1 MISFTALF
9 NRLNGALLCLK
20 KQEDKEFL
28 F

>member
-9 NRLNGALLCLK
+9 NRLNGALLRLK
-20 KQEDKEFL
+20 KQDDKEFL

>member
-9 NRLNGALLCLK
+9 NRLNGALLRLK